1 MPAAFALLGE
11 ARPGAIDQDVPH
23 GNRSQGE
30 EMGTIAPGQPGLV
43 NQLQVGFVD
52 QPGGGEGATS
62 LASGELSPG
71 NDPQFV
77 VDGRHEPVE
86 AAAPPGQDFIGRD
99 GGLPGAIQGGTI
111 QGFRCSGPVESPLA
125 LMPNSHDPHARNT
138 FRLLTLG
145 GLSLVDPTGAIVG
158 QQRRRLALLALVASA
173 GERGVS
179 RDRLVA
185 CLSPE
190 SPTEAARHALEQ
202 LVYYLRKRV
211 GVELFLG
218 TDPLRLNPA
227 LITSDLA
234 DFERALQEGHP
245 NRAASLYRGP
255 FLEGF
260 HLGDSAEFED
270 WAATERARLGA
281 RHLQALSHLG
291 GEAEARGDH
300 VQAVAAWRQVA
311 TLDPLSG
318 RGALGLMR
326 ALAGAGDA
334 PAALRHALQHEA
346 LVRAELGS
354 GPDAEVTALAGR
366 LTANARPVTPV
377 AVLPS
382 AAPSPLATPVSP
394 PSVPPPRV
402 SSPGALI
409 GWVTVGV
416 VLAAI
421 AAFVVVRPGAPAA
434 LAPTDQVL
442 VVDFDARPQDSLA
455 ARALSEALRGSLSES
470 RAVRIVSRAEVDRA
484 LVLMERPA
492 GTRLD
497 PVVGSE
503 LAARNGYEAI
513 LSGAINP
520 LGAGFVVSARLTA
533 ASGRELA
540 TLSETAASSD
550 DLIAALGRLSKRLRR
565 VAGESEIALD
575 LVPPLQQVTTPSLRA
590 LEAFTQAV
598 DLIRGYAGQTTRVV
612 SLLEQAIAADSTF
625 AMAHRQLGMVLVSQG
640 STRAGLRSLRLAER
654 HADRLTEVERLMA
667 LSSLHLLLRQHSLGL
682 EEALAILRRD
692 PYHAW
697 AESQV
702 AWHYLAAGR
711 YQDAEDDVRARSA
724 VHPNPPSWYQNTNA
738 PFWSWVREFQGR
750 GREALD
756 SARANYRHHQDSVGS
771 RSFRQARA
779 RLAIFHSVQFGYDSA
794 ERWALPLG
802 ESDRGTPLLLATS
815 RLSRGQLRKASSS
828 APDVLVAMT
837 AALLAGDRVSA
848 SRRVEAALTDSA
860 YRFQDP
866 ADRPVR
872 PILALALAGK
882 ATDARRELAA
892 LEQATD
898 ADVRI
903 AREPELL
910 LARGAVALVEKRLGD
925 AIAAFSRA
933 SKIGSVSGDLEYA
946 CRVCALPWLGR
957 AYEAAGRPDSAAA
970 AYERYLSTGD
980 PDRYVADAI
989 WRAVVLRHLGDL
1001 HATLGDTTLAVSR
1014 LSQFVDLWSYADRE
1028 LQPQVEQ
1035 ARRRIAQLRGQGKS

>member
-1 MPAAFALLGE
+1 
-11 ARPGAIDQDVPH
+11 
-23 GNRSQGE
+23 
-30 EMGTIAPGQPGLV
+30 
-43 NQLQVGFVD
+43 
-52 QPGGGEGATS
+52 
-62 LASGELSPG
+62 
-71 NDPQFV
+71 
-77 VDGRHEPVE
+77 
-86 AAAPPGQDFIGRD
+86 
-99 GGLPGAIQGGTI
+99 
-111 QGFRCSGPVESPLA
+111 
-125 LMPNSHDPHARNT
+125 MPNSQDPHARNT

-145 GLSLVDPTGAIVG
+145 GLTLVDPSGAIVG
-158 QQRRRLALLALVASA
+158 QQRRRLALLALVAAA
-173 GERGVS
+173 GDRGVS

-190 SPTEAARHALEQ
+190 SPSEAARHALEQ

-218 TDPLRLNPA
+218 TDPLRLNPD
-227 LITSDLA
+227 LISSDLA
-234 DFERALQEGHP
+234 DFERALREGHLD
-245 NRAASLYRGP
+245 RAASLYRGP

-260 HLGDSAEFED
+260 HLGDSVEFED
-270 WAATERARLGA
+270 WAASERARLGA
-281 RHLQALSHLG
+281 RHLETLSRLG
-291 GEAEARGDH
+291 GEAEGRGDH
-300 VQAVAAWRQVA
+300 AQALAAWRQVA

-326 ALAGAGDA
+326 ALAAAGDA
-334 PAALRHALQHEA
+334 PAALRHARQHEA
-346 LVRAELGS
+346 LVRAELGT

-366 LTANARPVTPV
+366 LNANTRPLTPV
-377 AVLPS
+377 AILPS
-382 AAPSPLATPVSP
+382 AAQSPLATPASP
-394 PSVPPPRV
+394 PGVPPPRV
-402 SSPGALI
+402 SSPGVLI
-409 GWVTVGV
+409 GGVTAGV
-416 VLAAI
+416 VLAGL
-421 AAFVVVRPGAPAA
+421 AAFVVVRPGTPTA

-470 RAVRIVSRAEVDRA
+470 RAVQIVSRAEVDRA
-484 LVLMERPA
+484 LGLMERPA

-497 PVVGSE
+497 PVLGTE
-503 LAARNGYEAI
+503 LATRNGYEAI
-513 LSGAINP
+513 LSGAITP
-520 LGAGFVVSARLTA
+520 VGVGFVVSARLTA

-540 TLSETAASSD
+540 ALSETAASPD
-550 DLIAALGRLSKRLRR
+550 ALISAVGSLSKTLRR
-565 VAGESEIALD
+565 LAGESELALAS
-575 LVPPLQQVTTPSLRA
+575 VPPLQQVTTPSLRA

-598 DLIRGYAGQTTRVV
+598 DLIWGGTGQTQRVV

-625 AMAHRQLGMVLVSQG
+625 AMAHRQLGMVLVRQDSL
-640 STRAGLRSLRLAER
+640 RAGLRSLRLAER

-702 AWHYLAAGR
+702 VWHYLAAGR
-711 YQDAEDDVRARSA
+711 YQDAEDDVRARKA
-724 VHPNPPSWYQNTNA
+724 GHPNPPSWYQNANA
-738 PFWSWVREFQGR
+738 PFWSWVREYQGR

-771 RSFRQARA
+771 RRFRDARA

-815 RLSRGQLRKASSS
+815 RLSRGQLRKALSS

-837 AALLAGDRVSA
+837 AALLAEDRLSA
-848 SRRVEAALTDSA
+848 SRRVEAVLTDSA
-860 YRFQDP
+860 YRFRDP

-882 ATDARRELAA
+882 VPDARRELAA
-892 LEQATD
+892 LEQEAD
-898 ADVRI
+898 ADVQA

-910 LARGAVALVEKRLGD
+910 LARGAVALGEKRVGD

-933 SKIGSVSGDLEYA
+933 STIRSVSGDLEYA

-970 AYERYLSTGD
+970 VYERYLSTGD
-980 PDRYVADAI
+980 PYRYVVDAI
-989 WRAVVLRHLGDL
+989 WRAVVLRQLGGL
-1001 HATLGDTTLAVSR
+1001 HATLGDTARAVSR
-1014 LSQFVDLWSYADRE
+1014 LSQFVDLWKNADPE

-1035 ARRRIAQLRGQGKS
+1035 ARRRIAQLRGQGKG

>member
-1 MPAAFALLGE
+1 
-11 ARPGAIDQDVPH
+11 
-23 GNRSQGE
+23 
-30 EMGTIAPGQPGLV
+30 
-43 NQLQVGFVD
+43 
-52 QPGGGEGATS
+52 
-62 LASGELSPG
+62 
-71 NDPQFV
+71 
-77 VDGRHEPVE
+77 
-86 AAAPPGQDFIGRD
+86 
-99 GGLPGAIQGGTI
+99 
-111 QGFRCSGPVESPLA
+111 
-125 LMPNSHDPHARNT
+125 
-138 FRLLTLG
+138 LT
-145 GLSLVDPTGAIVG
+145 LVDPSGAIVG

-173 GERGVS
+173 GDRGVS

-211 GVELFLG
+211 GVDLFLG
-218 TDPLRLNPA
+218 TDPLRLNPE

-234 DFERALQEGHP
+234 DFERAVQEGHP
-245 NRAASLYRGP
+245 DRAASLYRGP

-281 RHLQALSHLG
+281 RHLDTLSHLG
-291 GEAEARGDH
+291 SDAEARGDH

-326 ALAGAGDA
+326 ALAAAGDG

-354 GPDAEVTALAGR
+354 NPDAEVTALAGR
-366 LTANARPVTPV
+366 LTANARPLASV

-382 AAPSPLATPVSP
+382 AGQSPPATPASP
-394 PSVPPPRV
+394 PGVHPPSRV
-402 SSPGALI
+402 SSPGVLI
-409 GWVTVGV
+409 GGVTAGV

-470 RAVRIVSRAEVDRA
+470 RAVRIVSRTEVDRA

-492 GTRLD
+492 GTLLD
-497 PVVGSE
+497 PVVGTE

-513 LSGAINP
+513 LSGAITP

-533 ASGRELA
+533 ANGRELA
-540 TLSETAASSD
+540 SLSETAASSNA
-550 DLIAALGRLSKRLRR
+550 LIAAVGSLSKSLRR
-565 VAGESEIALD
+565 LAGESELALD
-575 LVPPLQQVTTPSLRA
+575 SVPPLQQVTTPSLRA
-590 LEAFTQAV
+590 LEAFTQAI
-598 DLIRGYAGQTTRVV
+598 DLIRGETGQTPRVV

-625 AMAHRQLGMVLVSQG
+625 AMAHRQLGMVLVSRG

-702 AWHYLAAGR
+702 VWHYLAAGR
-711 YQDAEDDVRARSA
+711 YQDAEDDVRARNA
-724 VHPNPPSWYQNTNA
+724 GHPNPPSWYQNANA
-738 PFWSWVREFQGR
+738 PFWSWVRAYQGH
-750 GREALD
+750 GPEALD

-771 RSFRQARA
+771 RSFRKARE

-815 RLSRGQLRKASSS
+815 RLSRGQLRKAFSS
-828 APDVLVAMT
+828 APDLLIAMT
-837 AALLAGDRVSA
+837 AALLASDRLSA
-848 SRRVEAALTDSA
+848 SRRVAAALADSA

-898 ADVRI
+898 ADVQV

-910 LARGAVALVEKRLGD
+910 LARGAVALAEKRLED

-946 CRVCALPWLGR
+946 CRVCALPWLGQ

-970 AYERYLSTGD
+970 AYERYLFTGD
-980 PDRYVADAI
+980 PYRYVADAI
-989 WRAVVLRHLGDL
+989 WRAVALRQLGGL
-1001 HATLGDTTLAVSR
+1001 HATLGDTARALSR
-1014 LSQFVDLWSYADRE
+1014 LSQFVELWKDADPE

-1035 ARRRIAQLRGQGKS
+1035 ARRRIAQLRGQGKG